1 LKRQPKQIELYT
13 TESRLIDLLDREL
26 QRAHANE
33 DFMKGKI
40 ERLELA
46 AFTHGSPVAKEYVS
60 RTDSKPIETTPVERE
75 PRKKTWKEVQA
86 EWNSMTPEQ
95 QEAALAKG
103 AN

>member
-1 LKRQPKQIELYT
+1 MRRPKQLELYT

-33 DFMKGKI
+33 DFLKGKV

-46 AFTHGSPVAKEYVS
+46 AYAFGNPTAKEYVQ
-60 RTDSKPIETTPVERE
+60 RTDTKPIEEVPVPEQ
-75 PRKKTWKEVQA
+75 PVKKTWKQVQQ

-95 QEAALAKG
+95 QETALAKG